1 MWASHI
7 NAPHAGHF
15 GRKNGRVF
23 LRGTNSPGCMVPPP
37 TPPGIKRNAAHNT
50 AECPALLLDS
60 ERRAALG
67 HSLRRTVPEPPFAAS
82 DQDLA
87 FRYMGA
93 LDAALTSRR
102 NGFTTAESAI

>member
-1 MWASHI
+1 MHRTPDISVARTVAFFYVGQIPLPAWCPRQPRPAS
-7 NAPHAGHF
+7 NAT
-15 GRKNGRVF
+15 
-23 LRGTNSPGCMVPPP
+23 LRLIPLSVQQ
-37 TPPGIKRNAAHNT
+37 
-50 AECPALLLDS
+50 LLLDS